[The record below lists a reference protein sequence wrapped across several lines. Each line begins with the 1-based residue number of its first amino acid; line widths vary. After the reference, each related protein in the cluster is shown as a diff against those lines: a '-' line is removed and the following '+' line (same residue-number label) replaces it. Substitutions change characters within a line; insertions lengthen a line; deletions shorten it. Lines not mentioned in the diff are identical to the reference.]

1 MKIMSDIKGR
11 SLSSLESE
19 KLIDNIRVIHPIH
32 DAYPQSCTLRSE
44 KKMLSITPIQK
55 TQPQAIKIS
64 KRPEK
69 IKKLESLEHL
79 NRESPLVRSTKSIKM
94 SKHLPS
100 LSIGDRLINESCG
113 KYTDRAKNMQSIVS
127 MEDEYLIL
135 GRNYE
140 RFGKKKIVVGNN
152 KNRKV
157 YKESNRNSC
166 LMIKKLRED
175 YS

>member
-1 MKIMSDIKGR
+1 MF
-11 SLSSLESE
+11 
-19 KLIDNIRVIHPIH
+19 
-32 DAYPQSCTLRSE
+32 
-44 KKMLSITPIQK
+44 SITPIQK
-55 TQPQAIKIS
+55 AQPQKMEIS

-79 NRESPLVRSTKSIKM
+79 NREELPLVSSSKSIKM

-113 KYTDRAKNMQSIVS
+113 RYTDRGKNMNQMLKI
-127 MEDEYLIL
+127 ENEYMVL

-140 RFGKKKIVVGNN
+140 KLGKKKIVIGNN
-152 KNRKV
+152 RNKKV
-157 YKESNRNSC
+157 YRESNRNSC